1 MWVWVLP
8 SGAAS
13 VVSVSAVE
21 HPTSFLEIR
30 DVACYCT
37 TVLGKS
43 LRHGEEEAVMGRD
56 DN

>member
-1 MWVWVLP
+1 MLP

-13 VVSVSAVE
+13 VVSVSTVE
-21 HPTSFLEIR
+21 NPTSFLEIR